1 MTHQP
6 LDSLPIIVL
15 VALFVAINVVVYEI
29 GYQIG
34 KWGRRRGGEDAKP
47 DEGPTGI
54 IVGAILGLM
63 AFLLAITMGMA
74 SDRFDARRALVLEE
88 TNAIGTT
95 YLRAGYLDEPAG
107 SDMRDLLR
115 EYVPLRIATTDDAL
129 LVANLER
136 SEQLLD
142 EMWAIA
148 EDVARAQPSDVT
160 ALFIEALNEVI
171 DLHTSRFVA
180 GVYSRVPP
188 TILLLLVAGVILS
201 LGLVGYNAGLSEKR
215 SPIIAIVLVIA
226 LGATLWL
233 VIDLDRPREGLI
245 KTSQQPL
252 IDLQQKL
259 GSSSQ

>member
-6 LDSLPIIVL
+6 LDSIPIILFV
-15 VALFVAINVVVYEI
+15 VFFVAINVAVYEI

-34 KWGRRRGGEDAKP
+34 KWGRRRSSEETKP
-47 DEGPTGI
+47 DDGPTGI

-95 YLRAGYLDEPAG
+95 YLRAGYLDEPAS
-107 SDMRDLLR
+107 SDLRDLLR
-115 EYVPLRIATTDDAL
+115 EYVPLRIATSNEAL
-129 LVANLER
+129 LLANLER

-160 ALFIEALNEVI
+160 ALFIESLNEVI

-180 GVYSRVPP
+180 GVYARVPP

-233 VIDLDRPREGLI
+233 VVDLDRPREGLI

>member
-1 MTHQP
+1 
-6 LDSLPIIVL
+6 
-15 VALFVAINVVVYEI
+15 
-29 GYQIG
+29 
-34 KWGRRRGGEDAKP
+34 
-47 DEGPTGI
+47 
-54 IVGAILGLM
+54 M

-74 SDRFDARRALVLEE
+74 SDRFDARRGLVLEE
-88 TNAIGTT
+88 TNAIGTA
-95 YLRAGYLDEPAG
+95 YLRAGYLDEPAS
-107 SDMRDLLR
+107 SDLRDLFR
-115 EYVPLRIATTDDAL
+115 EYVPLRIATSDEAL

-136 SEQLLD
+136 SEQLLGQ
-142 EMWAIA
+142 MWAIT

-160 ALFIEALNEVI
+160 ALFVESMNEVI

-180 GVYSRVPP
+180 GVYARVPP

-259 GSSSQ
+259 EGSSQ

>member
-1 MTHQP
+1 MSHQP
-6 LDSLPIIVL
+6 LDSIPILVF
-15 VALFVAINVVVYEI
+15 VALFVVVILAVYEV

-34 KWGRRRGGEDAKP
+34 KFVRRRGTDDSKP

-74 SDRFDARRALVLEE
+74 SDRFDARRALVLSE
-88 TNAIGTT
+88 TNAIGTL
-95 YLRAGYLDEPAG
+95 YLRAGYLDEPAS
-107 SDMRDLLR
+107 SDMRTLIR
-115 EYVPLRIATTDDAL
+115 EYVPLRIAPSDEAQI
-129 LVANLER
+129 VANVER
-136 SEQLLD
+136 SEELHAQ
-142 EMWAIA
+142 MWAIA
-148 EDVARAQPSDVT
+148 EDVAQAQPSDVT
-160 ALFIEALNEVI
+160 ALFIESLNEVI

-180 GVYSRVPP
+180 GVYARVPP

-201 LGLVGYNAGLSEKR
+201 LGLVGYNAGLLEKR

-233 VIDLDRPREGLI
+233 VIDLDRPREGLM

-259 GSSSQ
+259 EATE

>member
-74 SDRFDARRALVLEE
+74 SDRFDARRALVVEE

-107 SDMRDLLR
+107 LDMRDLLR
-115 EYVPLRIATTDDAL
+115 EYVPLRIATSDEAL

-142 EMWAIA
+142 DMWAIA

-160 ALFIEALNEVI
+160 ALFIESLNEVI

-245 KTSQQPL
+245 QTSQQPL

-259 GSSSQ
+259 GTSSQ

>member
-1 MTHQP
+1 MSHRAKQRRC
-6 LDSLPIIVL
+6 
-15 VALFVAINVVVYEI
+15 LF
-29 GYQIG
+29 G
-34 KWGRRRGGEDAKP
+34 
-47 DEGPTGI
+47 
-54 IVGAILGLM
+54 
-63 AFLLAITMGMA
+63 
-74 SDRFDARRALVLEE
+74 
-88 TNAIGTT
+88 
-95 YLRAGYLDEPAG
+95 
-107 SDMRDLLR
+107 
-115 EYVPLRIATTDDAL
+115 AL
-129 LVANLER
+129 LSELQNLER
-136 SEQLLD
+136 SQQILD

-160 ALFIEALNEVI
+160 ALFIESLNEVI

-180 GVYSRVPP
+180 GVYARVPP

-252 IDLQQKL
+252 IDLEQKL

>member
-1 MTHQP
+1 MTDQP
-6 LDSLPIIVL
+6 LDSIPIL
-15 VALFVAINVVVYEI
+15 LFVALFVAVNVAVYEF

-34 KWGRRRGGEDAKP
+34 KRGRRRSGEDVKP
-47 DEGPTGI
+47 DDGPTGI

-88 TNAIGTT
+88 ANAIGTA
-95 YLRAGYLDEPAG
+95 YLRAGYLEEPAS
-107 SDMRDLLR
+107 SDLRDLLR
-115 EYVPLRIATTDDAL
+115 EYVPLRIATSDGGL
-129 LVANLER
+129 LLANLTR

-142 EMWAIA
+142 QMWAIA
-148 EDVARAQPSDVT
+148 EDVARDQPSDVT
-160 ALFIEALNEVI
+160 ALFIESTNEVI
-171 DLHTSRFVA
+171 ELHTSRFVA
-180 GVYSRVPP
+180 GVYARVPP

-259 GSSSQ
+259 GTSSE

>member
-15 VALFVAINVVVYEI
+15 IALFVAINVVVYEI

-34 KWGRRRGGEDAKP
+34 NWGRRRGGEDAKP

-74 SDRFDARRALVLEE
+74 SDRFDGRRALVLEE

-115 EYVPLRIATTDDAL
+115 EYVPLRIATSDEAL

>member
-1 MTHQP
+1 MTTQP
-6 LDSLPIIVL
+6 LDSIPIIL
-15 VALFVAINVVVYEI
+15 FVALFVVVNLAVYEF

-34 KWGRRRGGEDAKP
+34 KWVRRRSAEADSKP

-74 SDRFDARRALVLEE
+74 SDRFDARRGLVLEE
-88 TNAIGTT
+88 TNAIGTA
-95 YLRAGYLDEPAG
+95 YLRAGYLDEPA
-107 SDMRDLLR
+107 SSELRALLR
-115 EYVPLRIATTDDAL
+115 EYVPLRVVTSDEAQLA
-129 LVANLER
+129 ANLDRGEEIR
-136 SEQLLD
+136 VQ
-142 EMWAIA
+142 MWAIA

-160 ALFIEALNEVI
+160 ALFIESLNEVI

-180 GVYSRVPP
+180 GVYARVPP

-201 LGLVGYNAGLSEKR
+201 LGLVGYNAGLLEKR

-233 VIDLDRPREGLI
+233 VIDLDRPAEGLI

-252 IDLQQKL
+252 IDLQQTL
-259 GSSSQ
+259 EATE

>member
-1 MTHQP
+1 MTNQP
-6 LDSLPIIVL
+6 LDSIPIIL
-15 VALFVAINVVVYEI
+15 FVALFVAVNLAVYEF

-34 KWGRRRGGEDAKP
+34 KWIRRRANGEVKP

-54 IVGAILGLM
+54 VVGAILGLM
-63 AFLLAITMGMA
+63 AFLLAITMSMA
-74 SDRFDARRALVLEE
+74 SDRFDTRRGLVLEE
-88 TNAIGTT
+88 TNAIGTA
-95 YLRAGYLDEPAG
+95 YLRAGYLDEPAS
-107 SDMRDLLR
+107 SDLRDLFR
-115 EYVPLRIATTDDAL
+115 EYVPLRIATSNEAL
-129 LVANLER
+129 LISNLER

-142 EMWAIA
+142 QMWAIT

-160 ALFIEALNEVI
+160 ALFVESMNEVI

-180 GVYSRVPP
+180 GVYARVPA

-245 KTSQQPL
+245 QTSQQPL
-252 IDLQQKL
+252 IDLQQKM
-259 GSSSQ
+259 GSSSE

>member
-15 VALFVAINVVVYEI
+15 IALFVAINVVVYEI

-34 KWGRRRGGEDAKP
+34 KWVRRSGGEDAKP

-115 EYVPLRIATTDDAL
+115 GYVPLRIATTDDAL

>member
-15 VALFVAINVVVYEI
+15 VALFVAINVAVYEV

-34 KWGRRRGGEDAKP
+34 KWGRRRGGADAKP
-47 DEGPTGI
+47 DDGPTGI

-95 YLRAGYLDEPAG
+95 YLRAGYLDEPAS
-107 SDMRDLLR
+107 SDLRDLLL
-115 EYVPLRIATTDDAL
+115 EYVPLRIATSDEAL

-160 ALFIEALNEVI
+160 ALFIESLNEVI

-180 GVYSRVPP
+180 GVYARVPP

-252 IDLQQKL
+252 IDLEQKL

>member
-1 MTHQP
+1 MSHQP
-6 LDSLPIIVL
+6 LDSIPIL
-15 VALFVAINVVVYEI
+15 LFVALFVAVNVVVYEI
-29 GYQIG
+29 GYQVG
-34 KWGRRRGGEDAKP
+34 GWVRRRSADDAKP

-74 SDRFDARRALVLEE
+74 SERFDTRRVLVLAE

-95 YLRAGYLDEPAG
+95 YLRAGYLSEPASTEM
-107 SDMRDLLR
+107 SDLIV
-115 EYVPLRIATTDDAL
+115 EYVPLRIATADEAQVL
-129 LVANLER
+129 ANIER
-136 SEQLLD
+136 SEELLA

-148 EDVARAQPSDVT
+148 EDEARTQPSDVT
-160 ALFIEALNEVI
+160 ALFIESLNEVI

-180 GVYSRVPP
+180 GVYARVPP
-188 TILLLLVAGVILS
+188 TILLLLLGGVILS
-201 LGLVGYNAGLSEKR
+201 LGLVGYDAGLTRKR

-233 VIDLDRPREGLI
+233 VIDLDRPREGFI
-245 KTSQQPL
+245 QTSQQPL

-259 GSSSQ
+259 ESSQ

>member
-6 LDSLPIIVL
+6 LDSLPIL
-15 VALFVAINVVVYEI
+15 LFVALFVAVNVVVYEI

-34 KWGRRRGGEDAKP
+34 KWVRHRASDDVKP

-54 IVGAILGLM
+54 VVGAILGLM

-74 SDRFDARRALVLEE
+74 SDRFDARRVLVLEE

-95 YLRAGYLDEPAG
+95 YLRAGYLDEPAS
-107 SDMRDLLR
+107 SDLRDLLV
-115 EYVPLRIATTDDAL
+115 EYVPLRIATSNDAL

-136 SEQLLD
+136 SQQILD

-160 ALFIEALNEVI
+160 ALFIESLNEVI

-180 GVYSRVPP
+180 GVYARVPA

-215 SPIIAIVLVIA
+215 SPIIAIVLVLA

-245 KTSQQPL
+245 TTSQQPL
-252 IDLQQKL
+252 IDLQRKL